1 MNNKDNILD
10 YEDKDLNT
18 TIANEK
24 QANNDVKY
32 KKNDTLESAY
42 FNKNKV
48 NGKLKHKPNFPK
60 KKKRIKN
67 NSTRWIRGNRKKY
80 DCI

>member
-60 KKKRIKN
+60 KE
-67 NSTRWIRGNRKKY
+67 TY
-80 DCI
+80 

>member
-42 FNKNKV
+42 FNK
-48 NGKLKHKPNFPK
+48 K
-60 KKKRIKN
+60 K
-67 NSTRWIRGNRKKY
+67 
-80 DCI
+80 

>member
-32 KKNDTLESAY
+32 KKMILLSQHI
-42 FNKNKV
+42 
-48 NGKLKHKPNFPK
+48 L
-60 KKKRIKN
+60 IK
-67 NSTRWIRGNRKKY
+67 TK
-80 DCI
+80 